1 MRAQARFLCDWQSTD
16 RPPLWFWFSAWWCS
30 LFVLWWWALW
40 ESGKRGFI
48 AFSTFPSGQVL
59 LSFLLLFSLRITL
72 VSAGFSTAT
81 LPRRAGRR
89 WRLAVFDRGG
99 RPCASHAA
107 GSSSP

>member
-1 MRAQARFLCDWQSTD
+1 MRAQARFLLIAVD
-16 RPPLWFWFSAWWCS
+16 RPPPLWFWFSRRWSS

-81 LPRRAGRR
+81 PHRRARRR
-89 WRLAVFDRGG
+89 WRLAAFGRAA

-107 GSSSP
+107 GSSRP